1 MQSTLLKDQIG
12 KVQKNKEILSHV
24 FVIKVLRAREHF
36 DAVSLQGYAMPH
48 ALEKTTTTTTNNN
61 NNSDNT

>member
-1 MQSTLLKDQIG
+1 MQSTLLKDKIG
-12 KVQKNKEILSHV
+12 IVQKKKEILSHV

-48 ALEKTTTTTTNNN
+48 ALEKTTTTTTSN